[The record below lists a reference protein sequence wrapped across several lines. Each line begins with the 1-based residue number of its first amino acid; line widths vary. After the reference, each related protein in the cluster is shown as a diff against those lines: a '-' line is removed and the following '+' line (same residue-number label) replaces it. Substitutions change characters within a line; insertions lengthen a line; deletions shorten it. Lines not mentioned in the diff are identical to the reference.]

1 MNDLITSK
9 TLPLWAAARSI
20 YGCGVECLSAKNSQ
34 SLVPR
39 ILPSGEFSFGTSLI
53 FSPKSFVKVIEGGF
67 ALPKIR
73 YFLTAPTGTFRSV
86 INLARV
92 GKVYRSPSQIK
103 EIHGMLNGS
112 LEAICCY
119 LNHHL
124 VAKKAFHDESSRTL
138 TFEIKGMQRKW
149 LIKMDG
155 SNGWQVGAC
164 SSLDRASACLAF
176 NDIEVAKNAALG
188 ALDSWLSLTNAEI
201 ILSGRIPLLDK
212 FGYVS
217 RIAQNEVPRPGR

>member
-39 ILPSGEFSFGTSLI
+39 ILPTGEFSFGTSLI

-73 YFLTAPTGTFRSV
+73 HFLIAPTGTFRSV

-92 GKVYRSPSQIK
+92 GKAYRSATQIK

-119 LNHHL
+119 LNHHF
-124 VAKKAFHDESSRTL
+124 VAKKTFDEETLSTL
-138 TFEIKGMQRKW
+138 TFEIKGMRKRW

-155 SNGWQVGAC
+155 SNGWQVGSCC
-164 SSLDRASACLAF
+164 SLKHASACLTF
-176 NDIEVAKNAALG
+176 KDLEVAKNAALG
-188 ALDSWLSLTNAEI
+188 VFDSWLSLTNAEI

-217 RIAQNEVPRPGR
+217 RIAQKEVPRPGR

>member
-92 GKVYRSPSQIK
+92 GKAYRSASQIK
-103 EIHGMLNGS
+103 EIYGMLNGS

-155 SNGWQVGAC
+155 SNCWQVGAC

>member
-1 MNDLITSK
+1 
-9 TLPLWAAARSI
+9 
-20 YGCGVECLSAKNSQ
+20 
-34 SLVPR
+34 
-39 ILPSGEFSFGTSLI
+39 
-53 FSPKSFVKVIEGGF
+53 
-67 ALPKIR
+67 
-73 YFLTAPTGTFRSV
+73 
-86 INLARV
+86 
-92 GKVYRSPSQIK
+92 
-103 EIHGMLNGS
+103 MLNGS

-124 VAKKAFHDESSRTL
+124 VAKKAFDDESSRTL

>member
-39 ILPSGEFSFGTSLI
+39 ILPSGEFSFGASLI

-67 ALPKIR
+67 ALPKIS

-124 VAKKAFHDESSRTL
+124 VAKKAFDDESSRTL

>member
-67 ALPKIR
+67 ALPKIS

-188 ALDSWLSLTNAEI
+188 ALDSWLSLTKAEI

>member
-67 ALPKIR
+67 ALPKIS

-124 VAKKAFHDESSRTL
+124 VAKKAFDDESSRTL

-155 SNGWQVGAC
+155 SNCWQVGAC

-188 ALDSWLSLTNAEI
+188 ALDSWLSLTKAEI

>member
-67 ALPKIR
+67 ALPKIS

>member
-39 ILPSGEFSFGTSLI
+39 ILPSGEFSFGASLI

-67 ALPKIR
+67 ALPKIS

>member
-124 VAKKAFHDESSRTL
+124 VAKKAFDDESSRTL

-155 SNGWQVGAC
+155 SNCWQVGAC

-188 ALDSWLSLTNAEI
+188 ALDSWLSLTKAEI

>member
-20 YGCGVECLSAKNSQ
+20 YGCAVECLTVKKSQ
-34 SLVPR
+34 SLIPR

-53 FSPKSFVKVIEGGF
+53 FSPDSFVKVIEDGF
-67 ALPKIR
+67 ALPQMR
-73 YFLTAPTGTFRSV
+73 YFLSAPMSTFRSV

-92 GKVYRSPSQIK
+92 GNAYRSASQMK
-103 EIHGMLNGS
+103 EIYGILNGS
-112 LEAICCY
+112 LEAICSY

-124 VAKKAFHDESSRTL
+124 VAKKTFDEETLNTL
-138 TFEIKGMQRKW
+138 TFEIKGMKRKW
-149 LIKMDG
+149 LIKMDD
-155 SNGWQVGAC
+155 SNGWHVVAC
-164 SSLDRASACLAF
+164 SSLQHASACLTF
-176 NDIEVAKNAALG
+176 KDIEVAKNAALG

-217 RIAQNEVPRPGR
+217 RIAQKEVPRPGR

>member
-67 ALPKIR
+67 ALPKIS

-124 VAKKAFHDESSRTL
+124 VAKKAFDDESSRTL

>member
-67 ALPKIR
+67 ALPKIS

-92 GKVYRSPSQIK
+92 GKAYRSASQIK
-103 EIHGMLNGS
+103 EIYGMLNGS

-124 VAKKAFHDESSRTL
+124 VATKAFDDESSRTL

>member
-39 ILPSGEFSFGTSLI
+39 ILPSGEFSFGASLI

-188 ALDSWLSLTNAEI
+188 ALDSWLSLTKAEI

>member
-20 YGCGVECLSAKNSQ
+20 YGCGMECLSVKNSQ
-34 SLVPR
+34 SLNPG
-39 ILPSGEFSFGTSLI
+39 ILASGEFSFGTSLI
-53 FSPKSFVKVIEGGF
+53 FSPESFVKVIEGGF
-67 ALPKIR
+67 AFPQIR
-73 YFLTAPTGTFRSV
+73 HFLTAPTSTFRSV
-86 INLARV
+86 VNLARV
-92 GKVYRSPSQIK
+92 GKAYRSASQIK
-103 EIHGMLNGS
+103 EIYGILNGS
-112 LEAICCY
+112 LEAICSY

-124 VAKKAFHDESSRTL
+124 VAKKTFDEETLNTL
-138 TFEIKGMQRKW
+138 TFEIKGMERKW

-155 SNGWQVGAC
+155 SNGWQVVAC
-164 SSLDRASACLAF
+164 SALHRASACLTF
-176 NDIEVAKNAALG
+176 KDIEVAKNAALG

-217 RIAQNEVPRPGR
+217 RIAQKEVPRPGR

>member
-67 ALPKIR
+67 ALPKIS

-86 INLARV
+86 INLVRV